1 LVGSTHERKA
11 LMSELSEDFVALP
24 GGSGTLERFFEIRT
38 WVQLGEH
45 EKPRGLLN
53 LAGYYDPLLAF
64 FDHMVAKGFLSEER
78 RAMVLVGS
86 EPEPLLDA
94 FALYRPPKTP
104 KWIGKAET

>member
-1 LVGSTHERKA
+1 MHEYKA

-38 WVQLGEH
+38 WVQLGER

-64 FDHMVAKGFLSEER
+64 FDHMVAKGFYSELKRGAPGDGHRGER
-78 RAMVLVGS
+78 AGTVARRLR
-86 EPEPLLDA
+86 PLPTA
-94 FALYRPPKTP
+94 KTP
-104 KWIGKAET
+104 EWIGKAKT